1 MHTCSSIYLHVVFA
15 TWSRQPFIVDEIRP
29 RLHAYLAAAARAL
42 AAADIHVGGHVDH
55 VHLCGEFD
63 PAAAPSVVVGRL
75 KQAATRWM
83 QGEGV
88 RDFRWQ
94 RGFGAFSV
102 SRDRVPAVVRYIERQ
117 EEHHRKRTFR
127 EELEMLLRAHG
138 IGIEDTHLL

>member
-1 MHTCSSIYLHVVFA
+1 M
-15 TWSRQPFIVDEIRP
+15 
-29 RLHAYLAAAARAL
+29 
-42 AAADIHVGGHVDH
+42 
-55 VHLCGEFD
+55 
-63 PAAAPSVVVGRL
+63 
-75 KQAATRWM
+75 
-83 QGEGV
+83 